1 MTVRSRTDLL
11 AAALDQLITH
21 NISDVSGAAVI
32 TTDGMLLSA
41 RMSPH
46 LASSN
51 AERVSAIAATMMG
64 VTSRVVGEIKIG
76 KAEEA
81 IIRAEQGYLIVMP
94 IAQHVVLSIIL
105 RAGANLGLLRL
116 DAREISRM
124 LVAALSRVESLHV
137 EANNSLH
144 LEERQVG

>member
-1 MTVRSRTDLL
+1 LL

-64 VTSRVVGEIKIG
+64 VTARVVGEIKIG
-76 KAEEA
+76 KAEEV

-94 IAQHVVLSIIL
+94 IASQVVLSIVL
-105 RAGANLGLLRL
+105 RAGANLGLVRL
-116 DAREISRM
+116 DAREVSRM
-124 LVAALSRVESLHV
+124 LIAALTGV
-137 EANNSLH
+137 EALQVETNHSHH
-144 LEERQVG
+144 LEERRVGQ